1 MPPWLQAVTTV
12 TMVALALAAIVARWG
27 GRAQRQDTDGRVLER
42 AADATQRHDV
52 TDATMAQAMATLA
65 RGFERM
71 EAKIDRLAEG
81 HAETREASVRHESER
96 AADRERIARME
107 GELASLR
114 GEIRRVDDQQ
124 TSARH
129 ALRNE
134 IHSWITAGVDRL
146 VTLLA
151 EIAKRA

>member
-1 MPPWLQAVTTV
+1 MHPALQAALGLTTLV
-12 TMVALALAAIVARWG
+12 LALSAIISRWG
-27 GRAQRQDTDGRVLER
+27 GRAQRQDTDGRVLDR

-65 RGFERM
+65 RGFDRM
-71 EAKIDRLAEG
+71 EGKIDRLAEG